1 MKKYLLLV
9 FCLLSFAFTKAQT
22 YSSGHIHVVVTD
34 SMWHDST
41 SCTAR
46 CNILYNITVD
56 SSYIGDVV
64 TIVDTFD
71 GTLVGTP
78 HVNTSGSS
86 PWTFSTTAFN
96 YTGYDIYLP
105 SGLASTIYFIAP
117 TTKVTSTID
126 TLRYIATSDSFFVAN
141 PCSCSSV
148 TGRVYAD
155 NNANCIFDSG
165 DVGLNLPL
173 FVGETFISPGSGGV
187 YGHESYL
194 SLGSYSINL
203 QQSWMS
209 SCTVYLPSSYAFI
222 FPSSLCFSS
231 SYTFTTLP
239 QTHVDF
245 PLQCT
250 SNIDVQCYALSPG
263 RVRLHKS
270 FYMQPYVSNT
280 GCDSA
285 SGELTLVKDSRVH
298 YDPLLS
304 SHPADTV
311 RGDTL
316 IWNYFGL
323 SNLSSGAYW
332 NSFMSDIS
340 LMPDSTLVVGDSLCF
355 RVYTNIPFADINPY
369 NNDYSFCLPV
379 VYSYDPNSK
388 EVSPAGTGPEGYI
401 PNGADTLTYT
411 IHFQNT
417 GSDVA
422 ENIRVVDTLDSHI
435 NPKTLRILG
444 TSHTMTP
451 KWLTSNVVEFDY
463 NEINLPDSGS
473 NEPAS
478 HGEVR
483 FSVVLN
489 PGQHAG
495 TQIKNTGYIYF
506 DANPP
511 VITNTTLST
520 IVEPNG
526 IKSIVANT
534 EVAVYPNP
542 ATDHII
548 VEGLNGGELSIM
560 NISGSVVIRQNIVA
574 DKTSIDVSRLPPGV
588 YVLKTLSSTNATTA
602 KFTKY

>member
-1 MKKYLLLV
+1 M
-9 FCLLSFAFTKAQT
+9 S
-22 YSSGHIHVVVTD
+22 
-34 SMWHDST
+34 
-41 SCTAR
+41 
-46 CNILYNITVD
+46 
-56 SSYIGDVV
+56 
-64 TIVDTFD
+64 
-71 GTLVGTP
+71 
-78 HVNTSGSS
+78 
-86 PWTFSTTAFN
+86 
-96 YTGYDIYLP
+96 DIYL
-105 SGLASTIYFIAP
+105 SMDST
-117 TTKVTSTID
+117 V
-126 TLRYIATSDSFFVAN
+126 VA
-141 PCSCSSV
+141 
-148 TGRVYAD
+148 
-155 NNANCIFDSG
+155 
-165 DVGLNLPL
+165 
-173 FVGETFISPGSGGV
+173 
-187 YGHESYL
+187 
-194 SLGSYSINL
+194 
-203 QQSWMS
+203 
-209 SCTVYLPSSYAFI
+209 
-222 FPSSLCFSS
+222 
-231 SYTFTTLP
+231 
-239 QTHVDF
+239 
-245 PLQCT
+245 
-250 SNIDVQCYALSPG
+250 
-263 RVRLHKS
+263 
-270 FYMQPYVSNT
+270 
-280 GCDSA
+280 
-285 SGELTLVKDSRVH
+285 
-298 YDPLLS
+298 
-304 SHPADTV
+304 
-311 RGDTL
+311 GDT
-316 IWNYFGL
+316 
-323 SNLSSGAYW
+323 
-332 NSFMSDIS
+332 
-340 LMPDSTLVVGDSLCF
+340 LCF
-355 RVYTNIPFADINPY
+355 RVYTNIPAADINPY

-388 EVSPAGTGPEGYI
+388 EVSPAGTGPEGYL
-401 PNGADTLTYT
+401 PDGADTLNYT

-435 NPKTLRILG
+435 NAKTLRILG

-451 KWLTSNVVEFDY
+451 KWVTSNVVEFDY
-463 NEINLPDSGS
+463 NEINLPDSSS

-574 DKTSIDVSRLPPGV
+574 DKSIIDVSKLPPGV

>member
-1 MKKYLLLV
+1 MKKYLLAA

-22 YSSGHIHVVVTD
+22 YSSGHIHVVLTD
-34 SMWHDST
+34 SMSHDST
-41 SCTAR
+41 TCLSYCTFF
-46 CNILYNITVD
+46 YNVTID
-56 SSYIGDVV
+56 SSYVGDTVS
-64 TIVDTFD
+64 IRDTFMSY
-71 GTLVGTP
+71 LVGSFI
-78 HVNTSGSS
+78 NTTGVS
-86 PWTFSTTAFN
+86 PWTFTLPVTTDNMDATPF
-96 YTGYDIYLP
+96 YDGY
-105 SGLASTIYFIAP
+105 AYF
-117 TTKVTSTID
+117 VTSTTKIISLLD
-126 TLRYIATSDSFFVAN
+126 TLRYITPFDSLRVTN
-141 PCSCSSV
+141 PCSYGIISGS
-148 TGRVYAD
+148 VYAD
-155 NNANCIFDSG
+155 NNTNCIYDSG
-165 DVGLNLPL
+165 DQGLEMFEIDLADTLLSPVGIYSSGALSD
-173 FVGETFISPGSGGV
+173 SPSGYYNMLV
-187 YGHESYL
+187 
-194 SLGSYSINL
+194 
-203 QQSWMS
+203 QKSWMS
-209 SCTVYLPSSYAFI
+209 NYTVSLPSSYAFI
-222 FPSSLCFSS
+222 FPNSPCFSG
-231 SYTFTTLP
+231 SYLFTTLP

-250 SNIDVQCYALSPG
+250 SNIDVQCYALSLE
-263 RVRLHKS
+263 RLRLHRA

-280 GCDSA
+280 GCDAA
-285 SGELTLVKDSRVH
+285 SGELTFVKDHRLI
-298 YDPLLS
+298 YDSSLS
-304 SHPADTV
+304 TYPADTV

-316 IWNYFGL
+316 IWNYSGL

-332 NSFMSDIS
+332 NSFMSSIYLS
-340 LMPDSTLVVGDSLCF
+340 MDSTVLAGDSLCF
-355 RVYTNIPFADINPY
+355 RVYTNIPAADINPY

-388 EVSPAGTGPEGYI
+388 EVSPSIGPDGDL

-574 DKTSIDVSRLPPGV
+574 DKTIIDVSKLPPGV